1 MPKKAHRHSLKN
13 ARHPG
18 AASKAM
24 ATQQFYLGCAVW
36 AYKEWLGDL
45 FPTGSKAG
53 DFLRLYSRRLTT
65 VEGNT
70 TFYATPKEEVVAR
83 WVVETPPEFR
93 FCLKLPQEVSH
104 SGPLAAR
111 LVETQR
117 FCERMEPLGERL
129 GPYFLQLPPGYHPRQ
144 YGDLARWLDA
154 WPISLPLAVEVRHID
169 WYAPENEAALM
180 ALLEKHEVGRVVMD
194 VRPLD
199 LGDLPGAEQDLR
211 RARDNKPDVPMHAI
225 RSANLALVRYIGHP
239 DVARNSALLDEW
251 AERIVA
257 WLAEGTQVFFFM
269 HCPVEARSPELCR
282 ELQKR
287 LDGKPGVPP
296 LPWNNLDTGS
306 ETMEQASL
314 F

>member
-1 MPKKAHRHSLKN
+1 MPEKRN
-13 ARHPG
+13 
-18 AASKAM
+18 
-24 ATQQFYLGCAVW
+24 FYLGCAVW
-36 AYKEWLGDL
+36 AYKEWIGDL
-45 FPTGSKAG
+45 FPTGSKASEL
-53 DFLRLYSRRLTT
+53 LRLYSRRLTT

-70 TFYATPKEEVVAR
+70 TFYATPKAETVLKWAA
-83 WVVETPPEFR
+83 ETPDSFR

-111 LVETQR
+111 LPETQR
-117 FCERMEPLGERL
+117 FLERMAALGERL
-129 GPYFLQLPPGYHPRQ
+129 GPYFLQLPPSYHPRQ

-154 WPISLPLAVEVRHID
+154 WPREQPLAVEVRHID

-180 ALLEKHEVGRVVMD
+180 ALLNKHNVGRVVMD

-211 RARDNKPDVPMHAI
+211 HARDNKPDVPMHPL
-225 RSANLALVRYIGHP
+225 RSGGIALVRYIGHP
-239 DVARNSALLDEW
+239 DVPRNAELLDEW
-251 AERIVA
+251 AERAAQWI
-257 WLAEGTQVFFFM
+257 AEGTQVFFFM

-287 LDGKPGVPP
+287 LDGKPGIAP
-296 LPWNNLDTGS
+296 LPWNTLDTGDVSMTQS
-306 ETMEQASL
+306 EL